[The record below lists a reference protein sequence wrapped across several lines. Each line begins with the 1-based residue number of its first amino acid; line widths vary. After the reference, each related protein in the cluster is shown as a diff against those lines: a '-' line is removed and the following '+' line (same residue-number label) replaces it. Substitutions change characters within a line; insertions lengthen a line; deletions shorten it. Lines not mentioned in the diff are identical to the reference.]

1 MDLNKLFI
9 KTASSHQPLRNSYN
23 KVRDT
28 LQNLGTIPSN
38 ASDVV
43 LTTESFDALGAQG
56 ISTLEDAGSSL
67 SQLFRDIHD
76 ELSSVK
82 TRNYDGKVQVTTE
95 SIDVRSQ
102 LPFTALM
109 MTSDA
114 QLGTLKAQTL
124 QAPAATK
131 YNATSITLEARDA
144 GMYDRRGIYTAEA
157 FQNYDL
163 QNSRIFSTLFNYSIV
178 DFDDFTRTFW
188 RPVTMSPDSSFV
200 ELLINVL
207 TVFNGYEHTQ
217 DAKAKDW
224 RRHNL
229 VRAIAD
235 HSILHTNLTQAIP
248 SKNVSN
254 GSFFMTK
261 VDAQNV
267 LQADRP
273 ITTAPLLM
281 GVENLDYIGLC
292 MPDWVVRSGTLD
304 ERDNLDPGVQL
315 SKLYMALVDDV
326 IEFNVLNMPYTEFN
340 AAPQGD
346 RQKETLAWTTSALV
360 VNKNTKN
367 VDGSALVNLASVVS
381 GDLTLEVRIDVF
393 AEINLETGE
402 LTVSTNRAPTIRT
415 LTDSDGVRIASTDS
429 RFTTITNALKAYT
442 ELGFTLRAFRSNAD
456 RRQRGQLINIRQF
469 AENVVVP
476 WRDPIAAQRPSAGAN
491 DQDTADLTALMS
503 ATRIRIMNEGIT
515 ALLDTEEVLAGT
527 TIDPE
532 NYDSFSVPSTLGA
545 GRHYV
550 LPYYSF
556 ERLDMLEIVD
566 SLKSS
571 ERNADIQAAIVAT
584 LRNRLAHAYTES
596 QYKAAADALS
606 GGTAPKPKVALVTD
620 PVTARYIIE
629 PGELRTMVDFELIV
643 VPVLDL
649 RMRGKIKMVFV
660 TDDGGNDVNYL
671 NFGYLFWSPEHV
683 LVANL
688 MRTGAYNRETQVQ
701 PRYRHYCACPIML
714 SFEIAN
720 IEAALKKVTV
730 NVEDQNPPVDPTPE
744 TPVTPEDPPSGG

>member
-1 MDLNKLFI
+1 MDLNKLLI
-9 KTASSHQPLRNSYN
+9 KTAGSHQPLKNAYEKTKAALTSMG
-23 KVRDT
+23 T
-28 LQNLGTIPSN
+28 LPSQ
-38 ASDVV
+38 ASSVV
-43 LTTESFDALGAQG
+43 LTTESFESLGAG
-56 ISTLEDAGSSL
+56 VDTLRDAGVQL
-67 SQLFRDIHD
+67 SGLFRDIHN
-76 ELSSVK
+76 ELSSIK
-82 TRNYDGKVQVTTE
+82 THGRDQKVQYTQE
-95 SIDVRSQ
+95 SIDLRTA

-109 MTSDA
+109 MTADK
-114 QLGTLKAQTL
+114 QLGSLKSQTL
-124 QAPAATK
+124 QAPPAVANGVATI
-131 YNATSITLEARDA
+131 NLEARDA
-144 GMYDRRGIYTAEA
+144 GMYDRRSIYTPEA
-157 FQNYDL
+157 FMNYDL
-163 QNSRIFSTLFNYSIV
+163 ENSRIFSTLFNYSIV

-207 TVFNGYEHTQ
+207 TVFNGYEHNQ

-235 HSILHTNLTQAIP
+235 HTILHTNLTQAIP
-248 SKNVSN
+248 SKNSQN
-254 GSFFMTK
+254 AEFFMTR
-261 VDAQNV
+261 VAEQDI

-281 GVENLDYIGLC
+281 GVDNLDYIGLC
-292 MPDWVVRSGTLD
+292 MPDWLVKSGTLD
-304 ERDNLDPGVQL
+304 QRDNLDPGVQL
-315 SKLYMALVDDV
+315 SKLYLALETDV

-346 RQKETLAWTTSALV
+346 RQKETLNWTTSALPV
-360 VNKNTKN
+360 KATTKN
-367 VDGSALVNLASVVS
+367 VDGSDLVDLASVVTGQLS
-381 GDLTLEVRIDVF
+381 LEVRIDVF

-402 LTVSTNRAPTIRT
+402 LSVSTGRAPSIRT
-415 LTDSDGVRIASTDS
+415 LLDSDGVRIAPTDS
-429 RFTTITNALKAYT
+429 RYTAIADKLKAAK
-442 ELGFTLRAFRSNAD
+442 EVGFTLRAFRSNAD

-476 WRDPIAAQRPSAGAN
+476 WRDPIAAERPAAGAT

-515 ALLDTEEVLAGT
+515 ALFDTEEVLAAT
-527 TIDPE
+527 VVDPE
-532 NYDSFSVPSTLGA
+532 QYDSFSAPSTLGV

-550 LPYYSF
+550 LPYYHH
-556 ERLDMLEIVD
+556 EELDMLKIVD

-571 ERNADIQAAIVAT
+571 ERNADIQAAIVST
-584 LRNRLAHAYTES
+584 LRNRLAHAYTDS
-596 QYKAAADALS
+596 QYKAASDALS

-643 VPVLDL
+643 VPVLDY
-649 RMRGKIKMVFV
+649 RMRGKIKMVFI
-660 TDDGGNDVNYL
+660 TDDGGTDVNYL

-701 PRYRHYCACPIML
+701 PRYRHYCACPIMV
-714 SFEIAN
+714 SIDVTNIA
-720 IEAALKKVTV
+720 EALKKITL
-730 NVEDQNPPVDPTPE
+730 NVEDQNPPAEPQPDPAP
-744 TPVTPEDPPSGG
+744 

>member
-1 MDLNKLFI
+1 MELNKLLI
-9 KTASSHQPLRNSYN
+9 KTAGSHQPLQNAYN
-23 KVRDT
+23 RVKTT
-28 LQNLGTIPSN
+28 LESIGTVPAA
-38 ASDVV
+38 ASGVV
-43 LTTESFDALGAQG
+43 LTTESFDSLGQAATQ
-56 ISTLEDAGSSL
+56 TLEDMGTSL
-67 SQLFRDIHD
+67 SAMFRDIHN

-82 TRNYDGKVQVTTE
+82 THSVDNKVQYTQE
-95 SIDVRSQ
+95 SIDSRTA

-109 MTSDA
+109 MSADS
-114 QLGTLKAQTL
+114 QLGTLKSQVL
-124 QAPAATK
+124 QAAPATK
-131 YNATSITLEARDA
+131 YGAATITLEARDA
-144 GMYDRRGIYTAEA
+144 GMYDRRSIYTAEA

-207 TVFNGYEHTQ
+207 TVFNGYEHSQ

-235 HSILHTNLTQAIP
+235 HTILHTNLTQAIP
-248 SKNVSN
+248 SKNAQN
-254 GSFFMTK
+254 AEFFMTK
-261 VDAQNV
+261 VAQQDIM
-267 LQADRP
+267 QADRP

-281 GVENLDYIGLC
+281 GVDNLDYIGLC
-292 MPDWVVRSGTLD
+292 MPDWLVKSGTLD
-304 ERDNLDPGVQL
+304 QRDNLDPGVQL
-315 SKLYMALVDDV
+315 SKLYMALENDV

-346 RQKETLAWTTSALV
+346 RQKETLNWTTSALPV
-360 VNKNTKN
+360 KKTTTN
-367 VDGSALVNLASVVS
+367 VDGTPLVDLASVVT
-381 GDLTLEVRIDVF
+381 GDLTLEIRIDVF

-402 LTVSTNRAPTIRT
+402 LSLSTGRAPSIRT
-415 LTDSDGVRIASTDS
+415 LLDADGQRIAPTDS
-429 RFTTITNALKAYT
+429 RYAAIAAKLKAVT
-442 ELGFTLRAFRSNAD
+442 EVGCTLRAFRSNAD

-469 AENVVVP
+469 AENVVVA
-476 WRDPIAAQRPSAGAN
+476 WRDPIAAERPAAGSN

-515 ALLDTEEVLAGT
+515 ALFDTEEVLANT

-532 NYDSFSVPSTLGA
+532 NYDSFSTPATLGV

-550 LPYYSF
+550 LPYYHH
-556 ERLDMLEIVD
+556 EVLNMLEIVD

-584 LRNRLAHAYTES
+584 LRNRLAHAYTDS
-596 QYKAAADALS
+596 QYKAASDALS
-606 GGTAPKPKVALVTD
+606 GGTAAKPKVALVTD
-620 PVTARYIIE
+620 PVTARYILE

-643 VPVLDL
+643 VPVLDY
-649 RMRGKIKMVFV
+649 RMRGKMKMVFI
-660 TDDGGNDVNYL
+660 TDDGGTDVNYL

-683 LVANL
+683 LVANM

-701 PRYRHYCACPIML
+701 PRYRHYCACPIMI
-714 SFEIAN
+714 SIDVTN
-720 IEAALKKVTV
+720 IEEALKKVTV
-730 NVEDQNPPVDPTPE
+730 NVEDQNPPADPTP
-744 TPVTPEDPPSGG
+744 TP

>member
-1 MDLNKLFI
+1 MELNKLLI
-9 KTASSHQPLRNSYN
+9 KTAGSHQPLQNAYN
-23 KVRDT
+23 RVKTT
-28 LQNLGTIPSN
+28 LESIGTVPAA
-38 ASDVV
+38 ASGVV
-43 LTTESFDALGAQG
+43 LTTESFDSLGQAATQ
-56 ISTLEDAGSSL
+56 TLEDMGTSL
-67 SQLFRDIHD
+67 SAMFRDIHN

-82 TRNYDGKVQVTTE
+82 THSVDNKVQYTQE
-95 SIDVRSQ
+95 SIDSRTA

-109 MTSDA
+109 MSADS
-114 QLGTLKAQTL
+114 QLGTLKSQVL
-124 QAPAATK
+124 QAAPTTKYGAAT
-131 YNATSITLEARDA
+131 ITLEARDA
-144 GMYDRRGIYTAEA
+144 GMYDRRSIYTAEA

-207 TVFNGYEHTQ
+207 TVFNGYEHSQ

-235 HSILHTNLTQAIP
+235 HTILHTNLTQAIP
-248 SKNVSN
+248 SKNAQN
-254 GSFFMTK
+254 AEFFMTK
-261 VDAQNV
+261 VAQQEIM
-267 LQADRP
+267 QADRP

-281 GVENLDYIGLC
+281 GVDNLDYIGLC
-292 MPDWVVRSGTLD
+292 MPDWLVKSGTLD
-304 ERDNLDPGVQL
+304 QRDNLDPGVQL
-315 SKLYMALVDDV
+315 SKLYMALENDV

-346 RQKETLAWTTSALV
+346 RQKETLNWTTSALPV
-360 VNKNTKN
+360 KKTTTN
-367 VDGSALVNLASVVS
+367 VDGTPLVDLASVVT
-381 GDLTLEVRIDVF
+381 GDLTLEIRIDVF

-402 LTVSTNRAPTIRT
+402 LSLSTGRAPSIRT
-415 LTDSDGVRIASTDS
+415 LLDADGQRIAPTDS
-429 RFTTITNALKAYT
+429 RYAAITAKLKAVT
-442 ELGFTLRAFRSNAD
+442 EVGCTLRAFRSNAD

-469 AENVVVP
+469 AENVVVA
-476 WRDPIAAQRPSAGAN
+476 WRDPIAAERPAAGSN

-515 ALLDTEEVLAGT
+515 ALFDTEEVLANT

-532 NYDSFSVPSTLGA
+532 NYDSFSTPATLGV

-550 LPYYSF
+550 LPYYHH
-556 ERLDMLEIVD
+556 EVLDMLQIVD

-571 ERNADIQAAIVAT
+571 ERNADIQAAIVST
-584 LRNRLAHAYTES
+584 LRNRLAHAYTDS
-596 QYKAAADALS
+596 QYKAASDALS
-606 GGTAPKPKVALVTD
+606 GGTAAKPKVALVTD
-620 PVTARYIIE
+620 PVTARYILE

-643 VPVLDL
+643 VPVLDY
-649 RMRGKIKMVFV
+649 RMRGKMKMVFI
-660 TDDGGNDVNYL
+660 TDDGGTDVNYL

-683 LVANL
+683 LVANM

-701 PRYRHYCACPIML
+701 PRYRHYCACPIMI
-714 SFEIAN
+714 SIDVTN
-720 IEAALKKVTV
+720 IEEALKKVTI
-730 NVEDQNPPVDPTPE
+730 NVEDQNPPADPTP
-744 TPVTPEDPPSGG
+744 TP

>member
-1 MDLNKLFI
+1 MDLNKLLI
-9 KTASSHQPLRNSYN
+9 KTASSHQPLQGAYE
-23 KVRDT
+23 KTKAT
-28 LQNLGTIPSN
+28 LESMGTLPSQ
-38 ASDVV
+38 AAAVV
-43 LTTESFDALGAQG
+43 LTTESFETMGEQSVQVLQ
-56 ISTLEDAGSSL
+56 DAGVQLSS
-67 SQLFRDIHD
+67 LFRDIHN
-76 ELSSVK
+76 ELSSHK
-82 TRNYDGKVQVTTE
+82 THGADNKVQYTQE
-95 SIDVRSQ
+95 SIESRTA

-109 MTSDA
+109 MTADKN
-114 QLGTLKAQTL
+114 LGNMKSQVLQT
-124 QAPAATK
+124 P
-131 YNATSITLEARDA
+131 SGVRPGIEGVMTLEARDA
-144 GMYDRRGIYTAEA
+144 GMYDRRSIYTPEA

-207 TVFNGYEHTQ
+207 TVFNGYEHNQ

-235 HSILHTNLTQAIP
+235 HTILHTNLTQAIP
-248 SKNVSN
+248 SKNSQN
-254 GSFFMTK
+254 AEFFMTT
-261 VDAQNV
+261 VAAQDI

-273 ITTAPLLM
+273 ITTAPLLA
-281 GVENLDYIGLC
+281 GVDNLDYIGLC
-292 MPDWVVRSGTLD
+292 MPDWLVKSGTLD
-304 ERDNLDPGVQL
+304 QRDNLDPGVQL
-315 SKLYMALVDDV
+315 SKLYMSLATDV

-346 RQKETLAWTTSALV
+346 RQKETLNWTTAALPV
-360 VNKNTKN
+360 KATTKN
-367 VDGSALVNLASVVS
+367 VDGSDLVDLASVVT
-381 GDLTLEVRIDVF
+381 GNLTLEVRIDIF

-402 LTVSTNRAPTIRT
+402 LSLSTGRAPSIRS
-415 LTDSDGVRIASTDS
+415 LTDADGVRIAPTDS
-429 RFTTITNALKAYT
+429 RYTAIADKLKAAK
-442 ELGFTLRAFRSNAD
+442 EIGFTLRAFRSNAD

-476 WRDPIAAQRPSAGAN
+476 WRDPIAAERPAAGAN

-515 ALLDTEEVLAGT
+515 ALFDTEEVLANT
-527 TIDPE
+527 TVDPE
-532 NYDSFSVPSTLGA
+532 NYDSFSVPSTLGV

-550 LPYYSF
+550 LPYYHH
-556 ERLDMLEIVD
+556 EVLNMLDIVD

-571 ERNADIQAAIVAT
+571 ERNADIQAAIVST
-584 LRNRLAHAYTES
+584 LRNRLAIAYTDS
-596 QYKAAADALS
+596 QYKAASDALS
-606 GGTAPKPKVALVTD
+606 GGTASKPKVALVTD

-643 VPVLDL
+643 VPVLDY
-649 RMRGKIKMVFV
+649 RMRGKMKMVFI

-701 PRYRHYCACPIML
+701 PRYRHYCACPIMV
-714 SFEIAN
+714 SIDVTNIA
-720 IEAALKKVTV
+720 EALKKVTV
-730 NVEDQNPPVDPTPE
+730 NVEDQNPPVDPAPTP
-744 TPVTPEDPPSGG
+744 TPTPTP